1 MEQFVR
7 LLHSLPVLR
16 LSLSYNFVSVGVG
29 GTVVVRQTCD
39 QEVVGLSLSRAHGIY
54 ILGLFLTPMCLCHQ
68 AIEVGAGLRAMTP
81 NGWEGDCRPGGK

>member
-1 MEQFVR
+1 VEQFVR

-39 QEVVGLSLSRAHGIY
+39 QEVVGLSLSRAHSRLVSYTYVPLSPSSRGWY
-54 ILGLFLTPMCLCHQ
+54 WPKGDDTQWLG
-68 AIEVGAGLRAMTP
+68 
-81 NGWEGDCRPGGK
+81 RPGGK